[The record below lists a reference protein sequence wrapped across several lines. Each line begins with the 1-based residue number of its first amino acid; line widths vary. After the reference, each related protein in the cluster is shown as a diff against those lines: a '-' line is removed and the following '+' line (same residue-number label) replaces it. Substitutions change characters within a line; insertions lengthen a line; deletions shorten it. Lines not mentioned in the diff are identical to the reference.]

1 MNTGE
6 RLVKGR
12 LAHMD
17 ALKRRYRLSI
27 EAVVREIL
35 TSPEF
40 YSVGAYR
47 AKIKSPTE
55 LVSSSIR
62 TLGID
67 TVGRPLRGLTDR
79 MAKDLHAGSYRGVE
93 IWGECLSATGCF
105 SRMEIDTI

>member
-1 MNTGE
+1 MSAGKGE
-6 RLVKGR
+6 GV
-12 LAHMD
+12 LAHLE
-17 ALKRRYRLSI
+17 ALRLRYRLSI

-55 LVSSSIR
+55 LVSSRIR

-67 TVGRPLRGLTDR
+67 TVGRLLRGLTDR
-79 MAKDLHAGSYRGVE
+79 MAKDLRAGSYRGVE
-93 IWGECLSATGCF
+93 IWGECLSAKSCCPRHG
-105 SRMEIDTI
+105 I

>member
-1 MNTGE
+1 MSTGKKE
-6 RLVKGR
+6 GM
-12 LAHMD
+12 LAHID
-17 ALKRRYRLSI
+17 ALRRRYRLSI

-55 LVSSSIR
+55 LVSSTIR

-67 TVGRPLRGLTDR
+67 TYGRPLRGLTDR
-79 MAKDLHAGSYRGVE
+79 MAKDLRAGSYRGVE
-93 IWGECLSATGCF
+93 I
-105 SRMEIDTI
+105 